1 MLPVLPFIIGGAL
14 GAVAGVALKKY
25 YDENDIEIHEKLEN
39 SLMDIEEITK
49 RHNGIVNALQD
60 KVEARPAILMAF
72 LQIGETLNKLQNTY
86 ESLNSDDIKGAY
98 EVRNFIAHDYM
109 GVDIGL
115 IEYILRDK
123 LPELKNSLI
132 SIILEK

>member
-1 MLPVLPFIIGGAL
+1 MFN
-14 GAVAGVALKKY
+14 K
-25 YDENDIEIHEKLEN
+25 DIEKLNFIVEN
-39 SLMDIEEITK
+39 ISNIEEIIK
-49 RHNGIVNALQD
+49 RHDGIVNALKD

-86 ESLNSDDIKGAY
+86 ETLNIDDIKGAY

-115 IEYILRDK
+115 SEYILREK
-123 LPELKNSLI
+123 LPELKNTLI

>member
-1 MLPVLPFIIGGAL
+1 MFN
-14 GAVAGVALKKY
+14 K
-25 YDENDIEIHEKLEN
+25 DIEKLNFIVEN
-39 SLMDIEEITK
+39 ISNIEEIIK
-49 RHNGIVNALQD
+49 RHDGIVNALKD

-86 ESLNSDDIKGAY
+86 ETLNIDAIKGAY

-115 IEYILRDK
+115 IEYILREK
-123 LPELKNSLI
+123 LPELKNTII

>member
-1 MLPVLPFIIGGAL
+1 MFN
-14 GAVAGVALKKY
+14 K
-25 YDENDIEIHEKLEN
+25 DIEKLNFIVEN
-39 SLMDIEEITK
+39 ISNIEEIIK
-49 RHNGIVNALQD
+49 RHDGIVNALKD

-86 ESLNSDDIKGAY
+86 ETLNIDDIKGAY

-115 IEYILRDK
+115 IEYILREK
-123 LPELKNSLI
+123 LPELLQSSSSKLS
-132 SIILEK
+132 SIF

>member
-1 MLPVLPFIIGGAL
+1 MFN
-14 GAVAGVALKKY
+14 K
-25 YDENDIEIHEKLEN
+25 DIEKLNFIVEN
-39 SLMDIEEITK
+39 ISNIEEITK
-49 RHNGIVNALQD
+49 RHDGIVNALQD

-123 LPELKNSLI
+123 LPELKNSFFIELRI
-132 SIILEK
+132 YLYGNLFSHRQTVPA

>member
-1 MLPVLPFIIGGAL
+1 MFN
-14 GAVAGVALKKY
+14 K
-25 YDENDIEIHEKLEN
+25 DIEKLNFIVEN
-39 SLMDIEEITK
+39 ISNIEQIIK
-49 RHNGIVNALQD
+49 RHDGIVNALKD

-86 ESLNSDDIKGAY
+86 ETLNIDDIKGAY

-115 IEYILRDK
+115 IEYILREK
-123 LPELKNSLI
+123 LPELKNTLI
-132 SIILEK
+132 SIILEKQTKNKKLTIL

>member
-1 MLPVLPFIIGGAL
+1 MFN
-14 GAVAGVALKKY
+14 K
-25 YDENDIEIHEKLEN
+25 DIEKLNFIVEN
-39 SLMDIEEITK
+39 ISNIEEIIK
-49 RHNGIVNALQD
+49 RH
-60 KVEARPAILMAF
+60 
-72 LQIGETLNKLQNTY
+72 
-86 ESLNSDDIKGAY
+86 DDIKGAY

>member
-1 MLPVLPFIIGGAL
+1 MFNKGI
-14 GAVAGVALKKY
+14 
-25 YDENDIEIHEKLEN
+25 EKLNFIVEN
-39 SLMDIEEITK
+39 ISNIEEIIK
-49 RHNGIVNALQD
+49 RHDGIVNALKD
-60 KVEARPAILMAF
+60 KVESRPAILMAF

-86 ESLNSDDIKGAY
+86 ETLNIDDIKGAY

-115 IEYILRDK
+115 IEYILREK
-123 LPELKNSLI
+123 LPELKNTLI

>member
-1 MLPVLPFIIGGAL
+1 
-14 GAVAGVALKKY
+14 
-25 YDENDIEIHEKLEN
+25 
-39 SLMDIEEITK
+39 
-49 RHNGIVNALQD
+49 
-60 KVEARPAILMAF
+60 
-72 LQIGETLNKLQNTY
+72 
-86 ESLNSDDIKGAY
+86 
-98 EVRNFIAHDYM
+98 M